1 MEDGDIP
8 YCKITAKRNCVV
20 HDTSRRQRRCKLVVQ
35 SQRKVLRRLSL
46 SATLILLSASYAVA
60 AGKIYYGS
68 RTGMTVTIRSMTG
81 LDTAQA
87 VIQTEHTRDDA
98 IGFCKEYVQEDPV
111 TEKCINDELSIQLSD
126 VIQADCTRRIF
137 SNFYGDKFQFQGRN
151 SRPGEFG
158 PRYLLMELRTRKIA
172 DGSSASGYDVNM
184 DIFRALC
191 PRTAPPAD
199 IAAGPAATTSTA
211 TPSFNCKYA
220 KAPDEAAICQTPKL
234 SEMDAKLASL
244 YFGYQSLTSGPALH
258 RFGARPGQMAATAN
272 DLRRKCGLYSQRLQG
287 SRQLPVP
294 YPLDLGRLAELS
306 GM

>member
-98 IGFCKEYVQEDPV
+98 KRSSGVGKFCQPARSRLFRCQVRPCVAERVGGVLSVVAAAHGSPRLPDP
-111 TEKCINDELSIQLSD
+111 D
-126 VIQADCTRRIF
+126 
-137 SNFYGDKFQFQGRN
+137 
-151 SRPGEFG
+151 
-158 PRYLLMELRTRKIA
+158 
-172 DGSSASGYDVNM
+172 
-184 DIFRALC
+184 
-191 PRTAPPAD
+191 
-199 IAAGPAATTSTA
+199 
-211 TPSFNCKYA
+211 
-220 KAPDEAAICQTPKL
+220 
-234 SEMDAKLASL
+234 
-244 YFGYQSLTSGPALH
+244 
-258 RFGARPGQMAATAN
+258 
-272 DLRRKCGLYSQRLQG
+272 
-287 SRQLPVP
+287 
-294 YPLDLGRLAELS
+294 
-306 GM
+306 